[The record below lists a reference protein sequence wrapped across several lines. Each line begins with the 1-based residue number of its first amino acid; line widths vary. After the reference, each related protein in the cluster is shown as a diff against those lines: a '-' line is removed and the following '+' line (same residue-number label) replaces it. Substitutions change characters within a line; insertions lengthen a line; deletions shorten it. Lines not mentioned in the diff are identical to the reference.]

1 MESKGFLLFDIDGV
15 IRDVTH
21 SYRLSI
27 KETVYHFCK
36 LRPSIEEIDDLKAEG
51 CWNNDW
57 DLSLELIKRKQIAE
71 GENLEIP
78 SKEELIRIFNNF
90 YFGLDVSSKEKDWKG
105 FINNER
111 VLVDTDFFQNLTD
124 LKITFGFV
132 SGAERSSIN
141 YLFKKI
147 GLVNPP
153 LIAMG
158 EAPEKPDPAG
168 LIDLLHK
175 LVNNPLSSVKT
186 PIAYVGDTVADVLT
200 VKNAKKKLPSNK
212 LISIAVAPP
221 HLHIKSKQSARLG
234 YERNLKDAGADYII
248 KSTNQLIKLI
258 PKLIL

>member
-1 MESKGFLLFDIDGV
+1 MYPLV
-15 IRDVTH
+15 I
-21 SYRLSI
+21 
-27 KETVYHFCK
+27 
-36 LRPSIEEIDDLKAEG
+36 
-51 CWNNDW
+51 
-57 DLSLELIKRKQIAE
+57 KQIAE
-71 GENLEIP
+71 GKNLESP

-90 YFGLDVSSKEKDWKG
+90 YFGFDVSSKERDWKG

-111 VLVDTDFFQNLTD
+111 VLVDPDFFQQLTD

-141 YLFKKI
+141 YLFKKL

-158 EAPEKPDPAG
+158 EAPEKPDPTG

-175 LVNNPLSSVKT
+175 LVSNPLSTAKE
-186 PIAYVGDTVADVLT
+186 PIVFVGDTVADVLT
-200 VKNAKKKLPSNK
+200 VKNAKKKLPSNT

-221 HLHIKSKQSARLG
+221 HLHIKSKQSMRLE
-234 YERNLKDAGADYII
+234 YESKLKDVGADYII

-258 PKLIL
+258 PKLFL